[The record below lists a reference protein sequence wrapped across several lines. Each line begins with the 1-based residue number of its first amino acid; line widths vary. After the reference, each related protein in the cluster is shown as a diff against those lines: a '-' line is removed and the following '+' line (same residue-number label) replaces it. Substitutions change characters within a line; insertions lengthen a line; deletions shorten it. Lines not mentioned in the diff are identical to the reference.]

1 MAPPPPGCL
10 PRPLGLTLASSHS
23 TCLSRTSPH
32 PGLPPTTHKGGFPAL
47 PPVPPASCQR
57 TSACR
62 QCCEPGRT
70 LLAGHRWQGL
80 PWNQLPGLRALVT
93 LRQQRQHPP
102 VRRPDKQPAREP
114 AAKKHPNPVD
124 SAESNVLPQRKAEP
138 RCRCRHCLPQH
149 PQRSARVHLGGC
161 LPAGTP
167 AVDRGRVRFSGW
179 TAALRGRG
187 LGGSASPI
195 SLMGQPTLG
204 TPGLRQERGDTGLA
218 PKGMGTTGRG

>member
-23 TCLSRTSPH
+23 TCISRTSPH

-149 PQRSARVHLGGC
+149 PPLRDLLGSTLGGVF
-161 LPAGTP
+161 LPAP
-167 AVDRGRVRFSGW
+167 PLW
-179 TAALRGRG
+179 TEAGCGSQDG
-187 LGGSASPI
+187 LPRCVGGDWGVLPLQSV
-195 SLMGQPTLG
+195 
-204 TPGLRQERGDTGLA
+204 
-218 PKGMGTTGRG
+218 